1 MKTSTR
7 FRFGRWVCL
16 TLMVGLIVSL
26 TYFAYAHRDA
36 DPDSKTDTANDATCS
51 ASAVHWHADG
61 YGDDG
66 ERGYNNWQYAGFH
79 ASVGS
84 KKDIGHKVHGSYSV
98 AALVF
103 GWAPRH
109 GAKGDSFTLK
119 VRGFKIFGKEVK
131 WGESTS
137 EYRSDY
143 GFSSSPTTQGYAKA
157 KSAVG
162 TVKTKQCKT

>member
-1 MKTSTR
+1 MKTSRR
-7 FRFGRWVCL
+7 FRFGRWLCL

-26 TYFAYAHRDA
+26 TYFAYAHPDK
-36 DPDSKTDTANDATCS
+36 DSDSKTDTANDAYCD
-51 ASAVHWHADG
+51 ARADHWHADDGDGG
-61 YGDDG
+61 YQ
-66 ERGYNNWQYAGFH
+66 NWQYAGFY
-79 ASVGS
+79 ASVGT

-98 AALVF
+98 AAYVSGF
-103 GWAPRH
+103 APHH

-119 VRGFKIFGKEVK
+119 VGGFKIFGKAIK
-131 WGESTS
+131 WGDSAR
-137 EYRSDY
+137 EYRSDF